1 MQKLSYIL
9 SKYYWVLIVVLVSI
23 SFYHCGRQ
31 DVKEKVKKEQVVVYK
46 DSIRTI
52 EKNSKE
58 IEERVKTQQE
68 LITKLKSEVKTL
80 KAKTI
85 ITPKECEPIVRY
97 KDSII
102 SKLDTIIIKQD
113 SVIKGKDSIIYL
125 DRKVIEYKDKIINL
139 PKTRKRLG
147 LGVQAGYGIDNR
159 PYVGLGVSYNLF
171 VF

>member
-9 SKYYWVLIVVLVSI
+9 SKYYLVLIVVLVAL

-31 DVKEKVKKEQVVVYK
+31 DVKEKIVYK
-46 DSIRTI
+46 EKKVI
-52 EKNSKE
+52 EKKVDTIVKE
-58 IEERVKTQQE
+58 IKGKEKEVIKYVDKVKYFKENTP
-68 LITKLKSEVKTL
+68 TY
-80 KAKTI
+80 
-85 ITPKECEPIVRY
+85 PKECDSIVKW

-102 SKLDTIIIKQD
+102 NNQDTIIKY
-113 SVIKGKDSIIYL
+113 KDSIIYL
-125 DRKVIEYKDKIINL
+125 DRKVIEYKDKIIEL

>member
-9 SKYYWVLIVVLVSI
+9 SKYYWVLIVVLVAL

-31 DVKEKVKKEQVVVYK
+31 DVKDKIVYK
-46 DSIRTI
+46 EKKVI
-52 EKNSKE
+52 EKRIDTIVKE
-58 IEERVKTQQE
+58 IKGKEKEVIKYVNIVKY
-68 LITKLKSEVKTL
+68 LKENTP
-80 KAKTI
+80 TY
-85 ITPKECEPIVRY
+85 PKECDSIVKL

-102 SKLDTIIIKQD
+102 NNQDTIIQ
-113 SVIKGKDSIIYL
+113 
-125 DRKVIEYKDKIINL
+125 YKDVIIEKKDTIIMYKDRIIDL
-139 PKTRKRLG
+139 PKNRKRLG

>member
-9 SKYYWVLIVVLVSI
+9 SKYYWVLIVVLVAL

-31 DVKEKVKKEQVVVYK
+31 DVKEKIVYK
-46 DSIRTI
+46 EKKVI
-52 EKNSKE
+52 EKKVDTIVKE
-58 IEERVKTQQE
+58 IKGKEKEVIKYVDRVKY
-68 LITKLKSEVKTL
+68 LKENTP
-80 KAKTI
+80 TY
-85 ITPKECEPIVRY
+85 PKECDSIVKW

-102 SKLDTIIIKQD
+102 NNQDTIIQY
-113 SVIKGKDSIIYL
+113 KDSIIYL
-125 DRKVIEYKDKIINL
+125 DRKVIEYKDKIIEL

>member
-9 SKYYWVLIVVLVSI
+9 SKYYWVLIVVLVAL

-31 DVKEKVKKEQVVVYK
+31 DVKEKIVEKERVVYK
-46 DSIRTI
+46 ESIKTI
-52 EKNSKE
+52 TKE
-58 IEERVKTQQE
+58 IQGKEKEVIKYVDRVKY
-68 LITKLKSEVKTL
+68 LKENTP
-80 KAKTI
+80 TY
-85 ITPKECEPIVRY
+85 PKECDSIVKW

-102 SKLDTIIIKQD
+102 NNQDTIIQY
-113 SVIKGKDSIIYL
+113 KDSIIYL
-125 DRKVIEYKDKIINL
+125 DRKVIEYKDKIIEL
-139 PKTRKRLG
+139 PETRKRLG

>member
-9 SKYYWVLIVVLVSI
+9 SKYYWVLIVVLVAL

-31 DVKEKVKKEQVVVYK
+31 DVKEKIVYK
-46 DSIRTI
+46 EKKVI
-52 EKNSKE
+52 EKKVDTIVKE
-58 IEERVKTQQE
+58 IKGKEKEVIKYVDRVKY
-68 LITKLKSEVKTL
+68 LKENTP
-80 KAKTI
+80 TY
-85 ITPKECEPIVRY
+85 PKECDSIVKW

-102 SKLDTIIIKQD
+102 NNQDTITKY
-113 SVIKGKDSIIYL
+113 KDSIIYL
-125 DRKVIEYKDKIINL
+125 DRKVIEYKDKIIEPPN
-139 PKTRKRLG
+139 TRKRLG

>member
-9 SKYYWVLIVVLVSI
+9 SKYYWVLIVVLVAL

-31 DVKEKVKKEQVVVYK
+31 DVKEKIVYK
-46 DSIRTI
+46 EKKAI
-52 EKNSKE
+52 EKKVDTIVKE
-58 IEERVKTQQE
+58 IKGKEKEVIKYVNKVKY
-68 LITKLKSEVKTL
+68 LKENTP
-80 KAKTI
+80 TY
-85 ITPKECEPIVRY
+85 PKECDSIVKW

-102 SKLDTIIIKQD
+102 NNQDTIIKY
-113 SVIKGKDSIIYL
+113 KDSIIYL
-125 DRKVIEYKDKIINL
+125 DRKVIEYKDKIIEL

-159 PYVGLGVSYNLF
+159 PYVGLGVSYNIF

>member
-9 SKYYWVLIVVLVSI
+9 SKYYWVLIVVLVAL

-31 DVKEKVKKEQVVVYK
+31 DVKEKIVEKERVVYK
-46 DSIRTI
+46 DSIKTI
-52 EKNSKE
+52 TKE
-58 IEERVKTQQE
+58 IQGKEKEVIKYVDKVKY
-68 LITKLKSEVKTL
+68 LKENTP
-80 KAKTI
+80 TY
-85 ITPKECEPIVRY
+85 PKECDSIVKW

-102 SKLDTIIIKQD
+102 NNQDTIIQ
-113 SVIKGKDSIIYL
+113 
-125 DRKVIEYKDKIINL
+125 YKDVIIEKKDTIIMYKDRLLDL

-159 PYVGLGVSYNLF
+159 PYIGLGLSYNLF

>member
-9 SKYYWVLIVVLVSI
+9 SKYYWVLIVVLVAL

-31 DVKEKVKKEQVVVYK
+31 DVKDKIVYK
-46 DSIRTI
+46 EKKVI
-52 EKNSKE
+52 EKRIDTIVKE
-58 IEERVKTQQE
+58 IKGKEKEVIKYVDRVKY
-68 LITKLKSEVKTL
+68 LKENTP
-80 KAKTI
+80 TY
-85 ITPKECEPIVRY
+85 PKECDSIVKW

-102 SKLDTIIIKQD
+102 NNQDTIIQ
-113 SVIKGKDSIIYL
+113 
-125 DRKVIEYKDKIINL
+125 YKDVIIDKKDTIIMYKDRIIDL

-147 LGVQAGYGIDNR
+147 LGIQAGYGIDNR

>member
-9 SKYYWVLIVVLVSI
+9 SKYYWVLIVVLVAL

-31 DVKEKVKKEQVVVYK
+31 DVKETIKKEQVIVYK

-68 LITKLKSEVKTL
+68 LITKLKNEVKTL
-80 KAKTI
+80 KEKPI

-125 DRKVIEYKDKIINL
+125 DRKVIDYKDRIIDL
-139 PKTRKRLG
+139 PKNRKRLG
-147 LGVQAGYGIDNR
+147 LGIQAGYGIDNR
-159 PYVGLGVSYNLF
+159 PYVGLGLSYNLF

>member
-1 MQKLSYIL
+1 MGLQEIIKR
-9 SKYYWVLIVVLVSI
+9 YYWVLIVVLVAL
-23 SFYHCGRQ
+23 SFYHCGRK
-31 DVKEKVKKEQVVVYK
+31 DVKETIKKEQVIVYK

-68 LITKLKSEVKTL
+68 LITKLKKEVKTL

-125 DRKVIEYKDKIINL
+125 DRKVIEYKDRIIKL

>member
-9 SKYYWVLIVVLVSI
+9 SKYYWVLIVVLVAL
-23 SFYHCGRQ
+23 SFYHYGRQ
-31 DVKEKVKKEQVVVYK
+31 DVKEKIVYKEKKVIEKKVDTITKEIQGKEKEVIKYVDKVKYLKKVTEKVVYDTAVCK
-46 DSIRTI
+46 D
-52 EKNSKE
+52 
-58 IEERVKTQQE
+58 
-68 LITKLKSEVKTL
+68 
-80 KAKTI
+80 
-85 ITPKECEPIVRY
+85 IVAY

-102 SKLDTIIIKQD
+102 NNQDTIIQYKD
-113 SVIKGKDSIIYL
+113 VIIEKKDTIIM
-125 DRKVIEYKDKIINL
+125 YKDKIIEL